1 MKLRNKDMKKYLLSV
16 AVSTFVAH
24 VVPAVFFYGE
34 VNAGIAQ
41 TICVCL
47 LNVTTALLAWKF
59 AKSDNKMS
67 LLIWHLGLT
76 SLASLL
82 LLFISL
88 SDGAE
93 VMFVY
98 YFITILFILFVIFN
112 LITIAF
118 RLPFIPLFKINLQ
131 TKSQKEGG

>member
-16 AVSTFVAH
+16 AVSTFV
-24 VVPAVFFYGE
+24 
-34 VNAGIAQ
+34 
-41 TICVCL
+41 
-47 LNVTTALLAWKF
+47 
-59 AKSDNKMS
+59 S

-112 LITIAF
+112 LITIGFSFAVYS
-118 RLPFIPLFKINLQ
+118 FIQDKFANKI
-131 TKSQKEGG
+131 TKERGLI